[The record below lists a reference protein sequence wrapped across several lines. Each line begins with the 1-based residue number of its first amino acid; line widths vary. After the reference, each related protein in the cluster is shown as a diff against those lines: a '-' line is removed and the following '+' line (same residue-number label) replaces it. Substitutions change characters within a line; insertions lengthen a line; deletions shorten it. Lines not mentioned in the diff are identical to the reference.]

1 MQKTCREK
9 KRVRERKREGGRDG
23 RRRDGKK
30 KAAPPATKLTASRL
44 DIWPFVIR
52 EVPDSVPHKSQL
64 RIIILPG
71 VDSTMS
77 DQLKSSYVIFF
88 NPPLPPSLP
97 PPSCSPVNIAAKIT
111 LQFCACLPLN
121 CLPSKHNLLWQYIR
135 WYVS

>member
-1 MQKTCREK
+1 MQKTCREEKK
-9 KRVRERKREGGRDG
+9 KRVRERKREGGTG
-23 RRRDGKK
+23 EGGMGK

-77 DQLKSSYVIFF
+77 DQLKSSYVRFST
-88 NPPLPPSLP
+88 PRPPSFPPSSLLPCKYRSQNYITVLRLP
-97 PPSCSPVNIAAKIT
+97 PP
-111 LQFCACLPLN
+111 
-121 CLPSKHNLLWQYIR
+121 
-135 WYVS
+135 

>member
-1 MQKTCREK
+1 MTFNEIQKTCRKLAGK
-9 KRVRERKREGGRDG
+9 KRVRERTREGGTG
-23 RRRDGKK
+23 EGGMEK

-77 DQLKSSYVIFF
+77 DQLKSSYVIFLT
-88 NPPLPPSLP
+88 PLPPFPSLLLL
-97 PPSCSPVNIAAKIT
+97 A
-111 LQFCACLPLN
+111 PL
-121 CLPSKHNLLWQYIR
+121 
-135 WYVS
+135 

>member
-1 MQKTCREK
+1 MTFNEIQKTCRKLAGK
-9 KRVRERKREGGRDG
+9 KRVRERTREGGREG
-23 RRRDGKK
+23 GTGEGGMEK

-88 NPPLPPSLP
+88 NPPPSFPPSLLLL
-97 PPSCSPVNIAAKIT
+97 A
-111 LQFCACLPLN
+111 PL
-121 CLPSKHNLLWQYIR
+121 
-135 WYVS
+135 